1 MDIDAQHL
9 VGAQL
14 IFVDRVTDSQLVSW
28 NLASCIVLLSFFFLK
43 LIYFLL
49 KDNCFTEFW
58 SLKKKIIYLIYLAG
72 LGFCGS
78 MGFSH
83 CGSLVVVPRLL
94 IAVASLV
101 AEHGL

>member
-1 MDIDAQHL
+1 MDLDAQHL

-28 NLASCIVLLSFFFLK
+28 NLASYIVLLSFFFFFK

-58 SLKKKIIYLIYLAG
+58 SFKKYLFI
-72 LGFCGS
+72 
-78 MGFSH
+78 
-83 CGSLVVVPRLL
+83 
-94 IAVASLV
+94 
-101 AEHGL
+101 